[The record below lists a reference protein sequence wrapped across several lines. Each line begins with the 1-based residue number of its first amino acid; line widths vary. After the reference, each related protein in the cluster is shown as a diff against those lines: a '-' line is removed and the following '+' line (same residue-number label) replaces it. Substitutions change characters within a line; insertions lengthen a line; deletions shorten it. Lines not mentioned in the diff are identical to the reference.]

1 MAKITKALANPELL
15 LWARKYSHLSI
26 EEAAKKL
33 NIKNEKIKKWED
45 GLDYPT
51 ILQLRKLSKA
61 YHQPF
66 TFFYLPSPPQI
77 KTPQIE
83 DYRKIPSESIEDFS
97 KEVFLEIRD
106 SIDKRDIALEL
117 MAELNQSP
125 SHLSFPLSPNDDPND
140 IGIKIR
146 ELLQISFNDQIKF
159 EDSRQAFNSWREG
172 LEKLGVLVFQS
183 SKIPI
188 STMRGLSVALSPL
201 PIIIINR
208 KDSYQGRIFSLLHE
222 FTHILLNKAGLC
234 DLHYEYEQTDNMNT
248 EVFCNLIAASTLLP
262 QKWFYEDSPN
272 KNIGRINHWTDDE
285 IEYLSNRYCVSR
297 EVIVRRLLNFGL
309 VTNGFYTQKRE
320 EYLKE
325 IKKRKKRTG
334 FVPPALDVVSKSGK
348 PYINTVFEAFT
359 QKHITESTVSEY
371 LGVKNKHF
379 NKIRS
384 LVGA

>member
-1 MAKITKALANPELL
+1 MANITKALANPELL

-26 EEAAKKL
+26 DEAAKKL

-66 TFFYLPSPPQI
+66 TFFYLPAPPQI

-125 SHLSFPLSPNDDPND
+125 SQLSFSLSPNDDSND

-146 ELLQISFNDQIKF
+146 ELLQISFNDQINF
-159 EDSRQAFNSWREG
+159 EDNRQAFNSWREG

-188 STMRGLSVALSPL
+188 STMRGLSIALTPL

-222 FTHILLNKAGLC
+222 FAHILLNKAGLC

-262 QKWFYEDSPN
+262 QKWFYEDSAN
-272 KNIGRINHWTDDE
+272 KNLDRINRWTDDE

-309 VTNGFYTQKRE
+309 VTNEFYTQKRE
-320 EYLKE
+320 GYLKE
-325 IKKRKKRTG
+325 IKKIKKRTG

-348 PYINTVFEAFT
+348 PYINTVFEAFR
-359 QKHITESTVSEY
+359 QKNITESTVSEY

-384 LVGA
+384 LVGV